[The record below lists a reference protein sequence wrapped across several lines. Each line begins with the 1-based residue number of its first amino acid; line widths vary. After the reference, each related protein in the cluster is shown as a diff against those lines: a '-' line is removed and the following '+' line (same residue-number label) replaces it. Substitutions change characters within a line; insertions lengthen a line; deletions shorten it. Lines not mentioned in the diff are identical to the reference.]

1 MSFLVQ
7 NIHFLGGSPTRLGGS
22 VTKSPANAVGL
33 PPEFVFFT
41 INWFAGM

>member
-1 MSFLVQ
+1 MSFQVQ
-7 NIHFLGGSPTRLGGS
+7 NIHFFGGSPIGLGGS

-41 INWFAGM
+41 KNWFGGM